1 MSSLPADWLAEQL
14 KLQDEATRGSASARG
29 SQNGA
34 LEFHKAEA
42 EPVLVDGHIASVHE
56 VTQNRAMHLIE
67 DLMVA
72 ANGVMARALRKGG
85 RSGLQR
91 VVKTPQRWDRIVAL
105 AQHKG
110 RLCRSSRI
118 RWS

>member
-1 MSSLPADWLAEQL
+1 MALH
-14 KLQDEATRGSASARG
+14 RARIAA
-29 SQNGA
+29 GA
-34 LEFHKAEA
+34 LDFHKAEA

-56 VTQNRAMHLIE
+56 ATQNRAMHLIE

-91 VVKTPQRWDRIVAL
+91 VVKTPERWNRIVAL
-105 AQHKG
+105 AAAKG
-110 RLCRSSRI
+110 EDFGGAAGFSGVE
-118 RWS
+118 